1 MLLARQRDTD
11 SENFAPK
18 SDKDHTPGST
28 PPPPP
33 PEKTNIHDDDDDDD
47 DGSIPLA
54 PPLHLSPQ
62 ILINPPI
69 PRPRPPGPNIPR
81 SKDYYKK
88 KVVSY
93 LLSLSYPFFQQ
104 KTRRP
109 PHVVSPPWLVG
120 WLGGYLACNKK
131 TRASSSTHITHKCA
145 LLLLLLLF
153 SRPCWTRGCPCA
165 CRRA

>member
-18 SDKDHTPGST
+18 SDKDHTPA
-28 PPPPP
+28 PRPPP
-33 PEKTNIHDDDDDDD
+33 PEKTNIHDDDDD
-47 DGSIPLA
+47 GFIPLA
-54 PPLHLSPQ
+54 PPLHLPAQ

-69 PRPRPPGPNIPR
+69 PRPRPPAPNIPR

-88 KVVSY
+88 KLVSY

-109 PHVVSPPWLVG
+109 PYVVSPPWLVG